1 MLTDPS
7 SSGLADGVVVFPD
20 CPLRHVRVHEDLL
33 VLCVEPWLIAHAERN
48 RRCAERS
55 ALAGDRGS
63 VVEIFRDRASAELL
77 AARSGWLEDAGA
89 VWPEVARR
97 ASLPEWHANDASEAE
112 AYARRLVSQDVGGAE
127 RVEWVYGIGEDGGWG
142 LILPPRLS
150 RLLNH
155 VGPYVVGTLSAEE
168 DLAGF
173 AEILEEARI
182 G

>member
-1 MLTDPS
+1 MSINRRTD
-7 SSGLADGVVVFPD
+7 GLVDGVVVSPD
-20 CPLRHVRVHEDLL
+20 CALRHVRVQEELL
-33 VLCVEPWLIAHAERN
+33 ILSAEPWLDAHAQRY
-48 RRCAERS
+48 RRCAEKM
-55 ALAGDRGS
+55 ALVGDS
-63 VVEIFRDRASAELL
+63 DDAATIVRDLASATRLV
-77 AARSGWLEDAGA
+77 ADSGWLEDAGA

-97 ASLPEWHANDASEAE
+97 AALPEWHVNDAAEAQ

-150 RLLNH
+150 RLLAY

-173 AEILEEARI
+173 VEIMEEARVA
-182 G
+182 